1 MLVHAKSIF
10 NEVKIEMAVDFTAVN
25 PKILMTVS
33 TVIGNQIPKL
43 KNCRWDLVVDWLYQS
58 TFLDLFF
65 SFIVV
70 LP

>member
-43 KNCRWDLVVDWLYQS
+43 KNCR
-58 TFLDLFF
+58 
-65 SFIVV
+65 
-70 LP
+70 